1 MTPKVDMHKE
11 KVARREIGSF
21 TASKTLLRVHKIV
34 PPAIPEQ
41 REKYSR
47 KPIVYTILDDIGHGM
62 KETNHQLSRS
72 RTMSQRHGHPSVPT
86 SPTVP
91 AQGTLGRNFR
101 TSGPVQPPVVPS
113 GYSSPVTSAIDPP
126 PLFRSND
133 TGGSNMFGST
143 PLPPPPPLPT
153 HQPDGDGLPDPL
165 PPAPMPP
172 PPPPPPPTPQLPSD
186 DLPPPPPQFSDSLLP
201 PPPPMPPSDVLSSV
215 CPPVPILPPLLPFTP
230 QIPLTGF
237 VARFQESITDCPPPP
252 PPCDYMPD
260 IDDCAPPPPPP
271 VDYTDETPN
280 SPTDYI
286 EKVIAIYTYNKSKDD
301 ELSFQ
306 EGDVIYVTAKNE
318 DGWYKG
324 FSAGASGFFPGNYVQ
339 VTD

>member
-215 CPPVPILPPLLPFTP
+215 
-230 QIPLTGF
+230 
-237 VARFQESITDCPPPP
+237 TDCPPPP